1 MKRDL
6 CTILDLSRE
15 EALALIS
22 RGLQMKKEWA
32 RGALSPTLA
41 GKVLGMI
48 FVKPSTRTRVSFEA
62 AMYRLG
68 GHSICM
74 AEKDTQIARKES
86 HADTARVLS
95 RYVDGIMIRTFS
107 HEDVEE
113 LARFATIPVIN
124 GLTDKFHP
132 CQVLSDLLTIQ
143 EKRGS
148 LDGLCVAWV
157 GDGNNVANSW
167 INAAARLGFTL
178 HLACPPGYEPD
189 TEILRRASSQ
199 GLGKIVVTADP
210 RQAVASA
217 DILYAD
223 VWASMGQ
230 EAEEAERKSAFAPYQ
245 INGDLLSA
253 APAHALV
260 MHCLPAHRGDEIT
273 DEVMDG
279 PQSIVFDQAENRLHL
294 QMALLEW
301 LMNPSAFKSRVG
313 ESVNAAQ
320 SVRSP
325 IAPHGK
331 GGMASI

>member
-6 CTILDLSRE
+6 CTIFDLTRE
-15 EALALIS
+15 EMLALLT
-22 RGLQMKKEWA
+22 RGRQMKKDWA
-32 RGALSPTLA
+32 QGSLLPTLA

-68 GHSICM
+68 GHSIYM
-74 AEKDTQIARKES
+74 SDKDTQIARKES

-95 RYVDGIMIRTFS
+95 RYVDGIMIRTFA

-113 LARFATIPVIN
+113 LARFASIPVIN
-124 GLTDKFHP
+124 GLTDRYHP

-148 LDGLCVAWV
+148 LQDLCVAWI

-167 INAAARLGFTL
+167 INASARLGFTL
-178 HLACPPGYEPD
+178 YLACPPGYSPD
-189 TEILRRASSQ
+189 APTLRRARES
-199 GLGKIVVTADP
+199 GLGEVVLTTDP

-217 DILYAD
+217 DILYTD

-230 EAEEAERKSAFAPYQ
+230 ESEEDERKSVFAPYQ
-245 INGDLLSA
+245 INADLLRV
-253 APAHALV
+253 APSHALV
-260 MHCLPAHRGDEIT
+260 MHCLPAHRGDEVT

-279 PQSIVFDQAENRLHL
+279 PQSVVFDQAENRLHL

-301 LMNPSAFKSRVG
+301 LMSPAAFQNRAGELVSR
-313 ESVNAAQ
+313 
-320 SVRSP
+320 
-325 IAPHGK
+325 
-331 GGMASI
+331 

>member
-6 CTILDLSRE
+6 CTILDLSAE
-15 EALALIS
+15 EILTLIS
-22 RGLQMKKEWA
+22 RGRQMKREWA
-32 RGALSPTLA
+32 EGTLRPTLT
-41 GKVLGMI
+41 GKVLGLI

-68 GHSICM
+68 GHCIYM

-95 RYVDGIMIRTFS
+95 RYVDGIMIRTYS

-124 GLTDKFHP
+124 GLTDLYHP
-132 CQVLSDLLTIQ
+132 CQVLSDLQTIA

-157 GDGNNVANSW
+157 GDGNNVAHSW
-167 INAAARLGFTL
+167 INASARLGFTL
-178 HLACPPGYEPD
+178 RLACPPGYEPSARILERGR
-189 TEILRRASSQ
+189 TEGGGQILLTPDA
-199 GLGKIVVTADP
+199 LE
-210 RQAVASA
+210 AVASA
-217 DILYAD
+217 DIIYTD

-230 EAEEAERKSAFAPYQ
+230 ESEEAVRREIFAPYQ
-245 INGDLLSA
+245 INAQLLAA
-253 APAHALV
+253 APPHALV

-279 PQSIVFDQAENRLHL
+279 SQSIVFDQAENRLHL

-301 LMNPSAFKSRVG
+301 LLNP
-313 ESVNAAQ
+313 
-320 SVRSP
+320 
-325 IAPHGK
+325 
-331 GGMASI
+331 